1 MPTDAAF
8 ELLGLPFVA
17 TLLLVAIHTA
27 FGLQVLA
34 RGVIFVDLALAQVA
48 ALGATVAFMLGHA
61 VASAATFG
69 YSLGFTFAAALLL
82 ASSRAAATR
91 IPQEALIGVLYVVAA
106 AAAFLLVDKA
116 PQGAEHIRQI
126 LTGNILTVGAD
137 EVLVL
142 APLYLGLGVLLWLL
156 RGRFEAR
163 RDGAAQWVWDLV
175 FYASLGVVVTSSVA
189 LAGVLLV
196 FAFLIIPAAIG
207 VLWADRAAAQLAIG
221 WAAGAVASA
230 AGLALSY
237 AADLPTGAAL
247 VCVFGAALAL
257 AGLGKLGAGSGL
269 SASAGSSAGP
279 SARRWPTWWRLALRG
294 LRIGL
299 GAVLLASGL
308 LLAALPRADQP
319 LLDALEAAAPAVRS
333 AYLTHPERAA
343 HADADAQALRYRR
356 EAERLNQRE
365 ARSRFE
371 GAAIDEAELRRISS
385 FLKSYGEM
393 EKGERFVMH
402 ELRSRARERVRWA
415 GGALLAGL
423 GLLALPGVAQAL
435 VRGVAGGLLR
445 RSRSRIRA

>member
-1 MPTDAAF
+1 MAVDTAF
-8 ELLGLPFVA
+8 ELLALPFVA
-17 TLLLVAIHTA
+17 ALLLVAIHTA

-61 VASAATFG
+61 VTSVATFG
-69 YSLGFTFAAALLL
+69 YSLAFTFAAALLL

-142 APLYLGLGVLLWLL
+142 APLYLGLGALLWLL

-163 RDGAAQWVWDLV
+163 REGAAQWVWDLV

-207 VLWADRAAAQLAIG
+207 VLWADRAAAQLALG
-221 WAAGAVASA
+221 WAAGAAASA

-237 AADLPTGAAL
+237 AADLPTGASL

-257 AGLGKLGAGSGL
+257 AGLLKLGAV
-269 SASAGSSAGP
+269 AGA
-279 SARRWPTWWRLALRG
+279 ALRG

-308 LLAALPRADQP
+308 FLAALPRADQP

-333 AYLTHPERAA
+333 VYLTRQERAV
-343 HADADAQALRYRR
+343 HADADVHALRYRQQ
-356 EAERLNQRE
+356 AEQLNQRE

-393 EKGERFVMH
+393 EKGERFVMR
-402 ELRSRARERVRWA
+402 EVRSRARERVRWV
-415 GGALLAGL
+415 GGGVVALL
-423 GLLALPGVAQAL
+423 GLLALPGLAQAL
-435 VRGVAGGLLR
+435 VRGAARRLGLR
-445 RSRSRIRA
+445 HRTRTRGSAEDPAAQA

>member
-1 MPTDAAF
+1 MAVDMAF
-8 ELLGLPFVA
+8 ELLALPFVA
-17 TLLLVAIHTA
+17 ALLLVAIHTA

-61 VASAATFG
+61 VTSVATFG
-69 YSLGFTFAAALLL
+69 YSLAFTFAAALLL

-142 APLYLGLGVLLWLL
+142 VPLYLGLGALLWLL

-163 RDGAAQWVWDLV
+163 REGAAQWVWDLV

-207 VLWADRAAAQLAIG
+207 VLWADRTAAQLALG
-221 WAAGAVASA
+221 WAAGAAASA
-230 AGLALSY
+230 AGLALAY
-237 AADLPTGAAL
+237 AADLPTGASL

-257 AGLGKLGAGSGL
+257 AGLLKLGAV
-269 SASAGSSAGP
+269 AGA
-279 SARRWPTWWRLALRG
+279 ALRG

-299 GAVLLASGL
+299 GAVLIASGL
-308 LLAALPRADQP
+308 FLAALPRADQP

-333 AYLTHPERAA
+333 VYLTRQERAV
-343 HADADAQALRYRR
+343 HADADAYALRYRQQ
-356 EAERLNQRE
+356 AELLNQRE

-393 EKGERFVMH
+393 EKGERFVMR
-402 ELRSRARERVRWA
+402 EVRSRARERVRWV
-415 GGALLAGL
+415 GGGVVALL
-423 GLLALPGVAQAL
+423 GLLALPGLAQAL
-435 VRGVAGGLLR
+435 VRGAARRLALR
-445 RSRSRIRA
+445 HRTRPRGSAEVPAAQA